1 MFSFNRVHIIGYQTQ
16 PVTVRQIPS
25 GTSVT
30 DLNLVVP
37 YRFRTERGEILEGK
51 GFHTVTLWG
60 PMAEVAGRFVHAGS
74 QLFIAGRLQTDS
86 WQDEKTNEK
95 RSRTKIIGMDLIMLD
110 PKDGQLPSPE
120 NAPSLGCSVN
130 HAEIIGNVTRDPEM
144 RTTTGGQQVLTLGV
158 ATNERWK
165 DKSTNED
172 RERTEFHSVVIW
184 GLLAEEVSK
193 TIKKGNR
200 VFAAGRVQTRSWE
213 TKEGSKR
220 YTTEIIAD
228 AVHVLGA
235 KHPLA
240 ESSLQADA
248 VGSRTSNESQQDGP
262 SSDLEQAPSVEVPEI
277 AYASEVKVSD
287 LPF

>member
-16 PVTVRQIPS
+16 PVTVRQIPN

-30 DLNLVVP
+30 DLNLVAP
-37 YRFRTERGEILEGK
+37 YRFKTERGEILEGK

-95 RSRTKIIGMDLIMLD
+95 RSKTKIIGMDLIMLD
-110 PKDGQLPSPE
+110 PKNGQLPSPE

-130 HAEIIGNVTRDPEM
+130 HAEVIGNVTRDPEM

-172 RERTEFHSVVIW
+172 RERTEFHNVVIW
-184 GLLAEEVSK
+184 GSLAEEVSK

-200 VFAAGRVQTRSWE
+200 VFASGRVQTRSWE

-228 AVHVLGA
+228 AVHLLGA

-248 VGSRTSNESQQDGP
+248 VRSRTQNESQDSAP
-262 SSDLEQAPSVEVPEI
+262 SEAEQAPSIEVPEI